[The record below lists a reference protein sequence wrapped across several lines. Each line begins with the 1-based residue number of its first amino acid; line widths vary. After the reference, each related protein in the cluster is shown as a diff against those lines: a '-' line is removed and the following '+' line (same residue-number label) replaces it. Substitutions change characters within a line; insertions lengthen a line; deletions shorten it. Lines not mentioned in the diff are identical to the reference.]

1 VQRRLQRPADRVQH
15 ASSRASDAAYLL
27 PESATPMKT
36 RLLILATATLLG
48 TTAVAQT
55 PAMVAKAVAA
65 ADRPAADKARDADRK
80 PAEMVMLAGLKPGSK
95 VADLIPGGGYFTRVF
110 AKVVGPKGKV
120 YAVVPAAL
128 AERNPKATDGVKAIA
143 AEPGYK
149 NVTVVVAPLTS
160 MAPPGTLDVVWTSQN
175 YHDAYNNAPAA
186 AADLAKGAFA
196 ALKPGGVFVV
206 VDHAAAPG
214 TTDEAAKPLHR
225 IDPAKVTAQVVAAG
239 FVADGQSNVLANP
252 ADMHDKPVFDPSLRG
267 HTDQFALKF
276 RKPK

>member
-1 VQRRLQRPADRVQH
+1 
-15 ASSRASDAAYLL
+15 
-27 PESATPMKT
+27 MKT
-36 RLLILATATLLG
+36 RLLILAAATGLASV
-48 TTAVAQT
+48 AVAQS
-55 PAMVAKAVAA
+55 PAAVAQAIGA
-65 ADRPAADKARDADRK
+65 ADRPAADKERDAQRK
-80 PAEMVMLAGLKPGSK
+80 PAEMVKLAGLKPGDK

-110 AKVVGPKGKV
+110 AKVVGSKGTV

-128 AERNPKATDGVKAIA
+128 AERNPKAMDGVKAIA

-149 NVTVVVAPLTS
+149 NVSVVVAPLGS
-160 MAPPGTLDVVWTSQN
+160 MAPPGSLDVVWTSQN

-196 ALKPGGVFVV
+196 ALKPGGVFIV

-214 TTDEAAKPLHR
+214 TSDEAAKPLHR

-239 FVADGQSNVLANP
+239 FVADGSSNALANP

-267 HTDQFALKF
+267 QTDQFALKF
-276 RKPK
+276 RKPT

>member
-1 VQRRLQRPADRVQH
+1 
-15 ASSRASDAAYLL
+15 
-27 PESATPMKT
+27 MKT
-36 RLLILATATLLG
+36 RLLILAATAFG
-48 TTAVAQT
+48 AAAVAQT
-55 PAMVAKAVAA
+55 PAMVANAVAA

-80 PAEMVMLAGLKPGSK
+80 PADMVALAGLKPGAK

-110 AKVVGPKGKV
+110 AKVVGPKGHV

-149 NVTVVVAPLTS
+149 NVSVVVAPLTAI
-160 MAPPGTLDVVWTSQN
+160 APAGTLDVVWTSQN

-214 TTDEAAKPLHR
+214 TSDEAAKPLHR
-225 IDPAKVTAQVVAAG
+225 IDPAKVTAQVTSVG
-239 FVADGQSNVLANP
+239 FVADGGSTALANP
-252 ADMHDKPVFDPSLRG
+252 ADMHDKPVFDPTLRG

>member
-1 VQRRLQRPADRVQH
+1 
-15 ASSRASDAAYLL
+15 
-27 PESATPMKT
+27 MKT
-36 RLLILATATLLG
+36 RLLILAAATALG
-48 TTAVAQT
+48 SAAVAQA
-55 PAMVAKAVAA
+55 PATIAKAIAA
-65 ADRPAADKARDADRK
+65 NDRPDVDKARDANRK
-80 PAEMVMLAGLKPGSK
+80 PADMVMLAGLKAGDK

-110 AKVVGPKGKV
+110 AKVVGPKGHV
-120 YAVVPAAL
+120 YAVVPAPL
-128 AERNPKATDGVKAIA
+128 AERNPKAKDGVTAIA

-149 NVTVVVAPLTS
+149 NVSVVVAPITAF
-160 MAPPGTLDVVWTSQN
+160 APAGTLDVVWTSQN

-214 TTDEAAKPLHR
+214 TSDEAAKPLHR
-225 IDPAKVTAQVVAAG
+225 IDPAKVTAQVTSVG
-239 FVADGQSNVLANP
+239 FVADGSSNALANP
-252 ADMHDKPVFDPSLRG
+252 ADMHDKTVIDPSLRG